1 MISSSLIAL
10 GIEALK
16 ALLLDVFQ
24 EKGKNIISK
33 VDIDISL
40 QNLDH
45 EISNYVKEYLE
56 RHGQVKILSMR
67 KPVNLEGVYTDA
79 ELLLGPQD
87 FMNFDSAE
95 ELHEE
100 YLEVGNLLSINR
112 NRFERSSAL
121 EFVSEYPRLVIL
133 GGPGSGKSTLLKK
146 VGIEAWKRSAG
157 IGGSRQLLPV
167 FIELKNLSKIKDIDL
182 KQEIIREVRICGFK
196 TNTEKLIDLLL
207 EKGRILLLLDG
218 LDELSQAKRVEII
231 EVIQNFADEYRQND
245 FLVSCRLAAYQ
256 HRRLDNF
263 YDVEIACFEDKQIHE
278 AIRNWFPDRPDVG
291 LDCWHKMN
299 LSVNASVKKLAN
311 TPLLLILTCMFYE
324 QRRRFPKNKSAL
336 YEKVITVLL
345 EDWNLSKG
353 SPDRYED
360 EELDIGQKEVILGSV
375 AYEAFKEERLFMSQR
390 WMSNRVEEL
399 LEDIEVD
406 SNLKGEKIVR
416 DIELDNGLL
425 VKQADQIY
433 SFSHDTLQEFF
444 VALYITTSF
453 SRLQQTIDN
462 YLLEPRWQGVFVF
475 SSGLRQS
482 SEDVIREIEKKAQS
496 FLEPGQV
503 DWLLAWATQ
512 ATIRSTGSL
521 PPVVR
526 RIFAL
531 HVALCLHLYFSATTQ
546 RFKKSLAAV
555 RMCQSLMKEFSSEIP
570 KELNRDIREF
580 EKLIAVLI
588 TTRQN
593 TNAYYS
599 SSKSLSGNE
608 VTVRNM
614 RQQILLIRRQCQAAG
629 SVLAQNRI
637 FRNIDI
643 HALNNQCDAVVRS
656 TLELEG
662 TPENYLACCNHIA
675 LQWGGALR
683 LDLSALNKLNSKSV
697 KKLTNHLYCMTV
709 LKQCGEIAKRFSK
722 GNWADIQQRMLF
734 ARYISGE
741 ASSRQTN

>member
-1 MISSSLIAL
+1 MISSSLLAL

-16 ALLLDVFQ
+16 ALLLDVFH

-45 EISNYVKEYLE
+45 EISSYVEEYLR
-56 RHGQVKILSMR
+56 RHGQIKILSMR

-146 VGIEAWKRSAG
+146 VGIEAWKRSAK
-157 IGGSRQLLPV
+157 IDDSRQLLPI
-167 FIELKNLSKIKDIDL
+167 FIELKNLSKIKNFDL
-182 KQEIIREVRICGFK
+182 NQEIIREIRICGLK
-196 TNTEKLIDLLL
+196 INTEKLINLLL

-218 LDELSQAKRVEII
+218 LDELPQAKRVEVI

-256 HRRLDNF
+256 HKRLENF
-263 YDVEIACFEDKQIHE
+263 YDVEIACFEDNQIHE

-291 LDCWHKMN
+291 IDCWQKIN
-299 LSVNASVKKLAN
+299 LPVNSDVKKLAN
-311 TPLLLILTCMFYE
+311 RPLLLILTCMFYE
-324 QRRRFPKNKSAL
+324 QRRRFPKNKSTL
-336 YEKVITVLL
+336 YEKVISVLL

-360 EELDIGQKEVILGSV
+360 EELDIGQKEIILGSI
-375 AYEAFKEERLFMSQR
+375 AYEAFQEERLFMSQR
-390 WMSNRVEEL
+390 WMISRVEEL
-399 LEDIEVD
+399 LEDIDVD
-406 SNLKGEKIVR
+406 SNLRGDKVVR
-416 DIELDNGLL
+416 TIELDNGLL

-444 VALYITTSF
+444 VALHVTVSF
-453 SRLQQTIDN
+453 SRLQKTIEN
-462 YLLEPRWQGVFVF
+462 HLLEPRWQGVFVF

-482 SEDVIREIEKKAQS
+482 SEDVISEIEKKAQS
-496 FLEPGQV
+496 FIESGSF
-503 DWLLAWATQ
+503 DWLLAWGTK
-512 ATIRSTGSL
+512 ATITSTGSL
-521 PPVVR
+521 LPVVR

-531 HVALCLHLYFSATTQ
+531 HVGLCLHLYFSDTTQ
-546 RFKKSLAAV
+546 RFKESIAAV
-555 RMCQSLMKEFSSEIP
+555 RMCQSLMKEFSAEIP
-570 KELNRDIREF
+570 KELNKDIREF

-593 TNAYYS
+593 TNAYNS

-608 VTVRNM
+608 VKVTNM
-614 RQQILLIRRQCQAAG
+614 RRQVSLICRQCEAAT
-629 SVLAQNRI
+629 STAWQKWRYPLEPSLR
-637 FRNIDI
+637 FR
-643 HALNNQCDAVVRS
+643 
-656 TLELEG
+656 
-662 TPENYLACCNHIA
+662 
-675 LQWGGALR
+675 
-683 LDLSALNKLNSKSV
+683 
-697 KKLTNHLYCMTV
+697 
-709 LKQCGEIAKRFSK
+709 
-722 GNWADIQQRMLF
+722 
-734 ARYISGE
+734 
-741 ASSRQTN
+741 